1 MVGLAVEDGESDP
14 TGQIERERER
24 EEGMGGDD
32 SVSSRSGED
41 RLFAVGLKSFSSP

>member
-24 EEGMGGDD
+24 RRDG
-32 SVSSRSGED
+32 RR
-41 RLFAVGLKSFSSP
+41 RLGLVQIR